1 MGREKREERREKRER
16 EKREER
22 ERERERDIVHA
33 LQYLVP
39 QLVRQ
44 PSSFL
49 FLLGLLG
56 DNINILVLILIVVVV
71 FFSSRLLSFFE
82 ARRRLPRQHE
92 CLAPRAASPKLN
104 LVCCS
109 LKRRQSA
116 SFVSLTCDP
125 LVEISRCSW
134 NRL

>member
-71 FFSSRLLSFFE
+71 FFSSRLLRFFE
-82 ARRRLPRQHE
+82 A
-92 CLAPRAASPKLN
+92 LALVLATSPATAR
-104 LVCCS
+104 VFG
-109 LKRRQSA
+109 A
-116 SFVSLTCDP
+116 
-125 LVEISRCSW
+125 SRCFSE
-134 NRL
+134 